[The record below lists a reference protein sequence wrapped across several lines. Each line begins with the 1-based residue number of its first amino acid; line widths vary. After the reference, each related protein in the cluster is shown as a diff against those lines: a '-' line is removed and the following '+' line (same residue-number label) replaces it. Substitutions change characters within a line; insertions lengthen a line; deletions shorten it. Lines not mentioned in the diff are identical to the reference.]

1 MSQGTGAPLTR
12 REALAREREAAAA
25 QPVGAGPAAEAGPAA
40 PPADRAPVDVA
51 PAPAPRP
58 ARSPR
63 TRTPR
68 SRRGIAHRLL
78 ATGVLVFVGALVVGL
93 SLPANAL
100 YNPGEAAE
108 AAATAP
114 HVLDGSGQS
123 LTVDA
128 TGAPTTTESD
138 YTASTKAQLLAQ
150 KYSGGVG
157 GQGHGAVRWP
167 FPYQVAIL
175 SPFGPRTPPPGCPE
189 CSPFHRGVDLAGG
202 DGNPI
207 FSIMDATVTER
218 SGGSWT
224 YGNYAILVGHYQ
236 GHEVK
241 AIYEHM
247 QDGSSPLQVGQ
258 QVKVGDFVGLVG
270 ETGEATAPHLHL
282 ELDVDGQLIDPIP
295 WLEANAS

>member
-1 MSQGTGAPLTR
+1 MSEGTEAPLTR

-25 QPVGAGPAAEAGPAA
+25 SQVEPPSRVEPVETPTTTPA
-40 PPADRAPVDVA
+40 PPYRAPVDVA
-51 PAPAPRP
+51 PAPRP
-58 ARSPR
+58 ARPPR
-63 TRTPR
+63 R
-68 SRRGIAHRLL
+68 RRGAAHRIL
-78 ATGVLVFVGALVVGL
+78 ATGVLVLVGALVVGL

-108 AAATAP
+108 AQAFAP
-114 HVLDGSGQS
+114 HVLDGTGQS
-123 LTVDA
+123 LTVDPS
-128 TGAPTTTESD
+128 GAPIATTESD

-175 SPFGPRTPPPGCPE
+175 SPFGPRVPPPGCPE

-218 SGGSWT
+218 AGGSWT

-247 QDGSSPLQVGQ
+247 QDGSSPLTVGQ

-282 ELDVDGQLIDPIP
+282 ELDVDGALIDPIP